1 MKKLNVKFFCVRERV
16 FFQGSYKINQQF
28 NKFLFNSIQADRFID
43 RKLDQAESAL
53 KKKQKTAKKWYSN
66 LVGDTNGNGPKL
78 NELHI
83 FTISFV
89 AGLALG
95 VGTAA

>member
-1 MKKLNVKFFCVRERV
+1 MLENFQFRV
-16 FFQGSYKINQQF
+16 FFQILEMIYNDLLF
-28 NKFLFNSIQADRFID
+28 FLIQADRFID

-53 KKKQKTAKKWYSN
+53 KKKQKAARKWYSN
-66 LVGDTNGNGPKL
+66 LVGDENGPKL
-78 NELHI
+78 NEFHI

>member
-1 MKKLNVKFFCVRERV
+1 MIRLFC
-16 FFQGSYKINQQF
+16 
-28 NKFLFNSIQADRFID
+28 FLIIIIEYFQADRFID

-53 KKKQKTAKKWYSN
+53 KKKQKSARKWYSN
-66 LVGDTNGNGPKL
+66 LVGDEHGPKL

-83 FTISFV
+83 FTISFI
-89 AGLALG
+89 AGMALG